1 MNDTEYPQAV
11 PHSNRIATC
20 ACGALRLTVAGAP
33 LRVHACACRQCQI
46 ASGTAFTYTAFYPE
60 TALLAC
66 EGEYRTFRR
75 TARSGN
81 WQEGCFC
88 PTCGGNVFSRHQ
100 GWPGVIGIA
109 VGCFGDAGFERPSE
123 LLWCSERHEWLVL
136 SKDIGMVEMQ

>member
-1 MNDTEYPQAV
+1 MNDTESSQPV
-11 PHSNRIATC
+11 PPSSRVATC
-20 ACGALRLTVAGAP
+20 ACGALRLTIAGAP

-75 TARSGN
+75 VARSGN

-88 PTCGGNVFSRHQ
+88 PTCGGNVFSRHG

-109 VGCFGDAGFERPSE
+109 VGCFGDRKPSE
-123 LLWCSERHEWLVL
+123 LLWCSERHEWLGVP
-136 SKDIGMVEMQ
+136 GGVRGVERQ